1 MNISNKKYFTLAFL
15 FVWFSFTFIILS
27 GCMSG
32 EQKNILQK
40 AEEASLMYF
49 KEKYGID
56 VEFTDHKFI
65 PADLSHTVSLIGYV
79 KGNKDQEI
87 FTIVDYDTYE
97 VKTGSV
103 PDEIQP
109 LQ

>member
-1 MNISNKKYFTLAFL
+1 MSNEKKE
-15 FVWFSFTFIILS
+15 II
-27 GCMSG
+27 
-32 EQKNILQK
+32 QK
-40 AEEASLMYF
+40 AQVASQTYF

-65 PADLSHTVSLIGYV
+65 PADLSHTVSLTGYV

-87 FTIVDYDTYE
+87 FTMVDYDTYE

-103 PDEIQP
+103 PDEIKP
-109 LQ
+109 LK